1 MLRKRSVG
9 YNRTDLPSLR
19 RHYPGQVLRVLS
31 QPSVAGKHPE
41 ESENLFGQR
50 DRKDRDKKV
59 LTACNIPASRFVPQQ
74 TALMTRISLLF
85 CMMVALAATSYG
97 QDKVIQDQNAEKRSV
112 SGFHTIKVEDG
123 VDLYLTQDGTE
134 AVAVSAAKP
143 EHRDKIK
150 TTVEN
155 GVLRIYFD
163 NENHINIMWRNRQL
177 RAYVSVKTLKALR
190 ASGGSDVFIQSGL
203 KADELSMHISGGSD
217 FSGSITCNNLEVDA
231 SGGSDARMSGKV
243 VNLKISASGGSDFLG
258 YDLICDNVYVSA
270 SGGSDAKITVTKEL
284 GVEASGGS
292 DVDYRGNAVIKY
304 KHSSGGSSVS
314 KRN

>member
-1 MLRKRSVG
+1 MKRV
-9 YNRTDLPSLR
+9 
-19 RHYPGQVLRVLS
+19 
-31 QPSVAGKHPE
+31 
-41 ESENLFGQR
+41 
-50 DRKDRDKKV
+50 
-59 LTACNIPASRFVPQQ
+59 
-74 TALMTRISLLF
+74 SLLF
-85 CMMVALAATSYG
+85 YMMVAMTAISYG
-97 QDKVIQDQNAEKRSV
+97 QDKIIQDQNAEKRSV

-134 AVAVSAAKP
+134 AVAVSASKP
-143 EHRDKIK
+143 EYRDKIK

-163 NENHINIMWRNRQL
+163 QQSQVNIMWRNRQL

-203 KADELSMHISGGSD
+203 KAEEFSMRISGGSD
-217 FSGSITCNNLEVDA
+217 FNGSITCTNLEVDA
-231 SGGSDARMSGKV
+231 SGGSDAKISGKV
-243 VNLKISASGGSDFLG
+243 VNLKISASGGSDFTG
-258 YDLICDNVYVSA
+258 YDLIAENVYVSA
-270 SGGSDAKITVTKEL
+270 SGGSDARITVTKEL

-304 KHSSGGSSVS
+304 KNSSGGSSVS

>member
-1 MLRKRSVG
+1 MKRV
-9 YNRTDLPSLR
+9 
-19 RHYPGQVLRVLS
+19 
-31 QPSVAGKHPE
+31 
-41 ESENLFGQR
+41 
-50 DRKDRDKKV
+50 
-59 LTACNIPASRFVPQQ
+59 
-74 TALMTRISLLF
+74 SLLF
-85 CMMVALAATSYG
+85 YMMVAMTAISYG
-97 QDKVIQDQNAEKRSV
+97 QDKIIQDQNAEKRSV

-134 AVAVSAAKP
+134 AVAVSASKP
-143 EHRDKIK
+143 EYRDKIK

-163 NENHINIMWRNRQL
+163 QQSQVNIMWRNRQL

-203 KADELSMHISGGSD
+203 KAEEFSMRISGGSD
-217 FSGSITCNNLEVDA
+217 FNGSITCTNLEVDA
-231 SGGSDARMSGKV
+231 SGGSDAKISGKV
-243 VNLKISASGGSDFLG
+243 VNLKISASGGSDFTG
-258 YDLICDNVYVSA
+258 YDLIAENVYVSA
-270 SGGSDAKITVTKEL
+270 SGGSDARITVTKEL

-304 KHSSGGSSVS
+304 KNNSGGSSVS

>member
-1 MLRKRSVG
+1 MK
-9 YNRTDLPSLR
+9 
-19 RHYPGQVLRVLS
+19 
-31 QPSVAGKHPE
+31 
-41 ESENLFGQR
+41 
-50 DRKDRDKKV
+50 
-59 LTACNIPASRFVPQQ
+59 
-74 TALMTRISLLF
+74 RISLLLY
-85 CMMVALAATSYG
+85 MMVAVATISYS
-97 QDKVIQDQNAEKRSV
+97 QDKIIQDQNAEKRSV
-112 SGFHTIKVEDG
+112 SGFHTIRVEDG

-134 AVAVSAAKP
+134 AVAVSAAKA
-143 EHRDKIK
+143 EYRDRIK

-163 NENHINIMWRNRQL
+163 QQSGVNIMWRNRQL

-190 ASGGSDVFIQSGL
+190 ASGGSDVYIQSGGL
-203 KADELSMHISGGSD
+203 TADEFSMRISGGSD

-231 SGGSDARMSGKV
+231 SGGSDAKMSGKV

-258 YDLICDNVYVSA
+258 YDLICENVYVSA

-304 KHSSGGSSVS
+304 KNSSGGSSVS